1 MLGVVLRIGDGLIE
15 VGRVGSGCFS
25 FQLVGL
31 KVVQMLKGRWDVQS
45 NEAASYHN
53 HDYKETE
60 PFGSWKMLL
69 LTINRL
75 IKQKN

>member
-31 KVVQMLKGRWDVQS
+31 KVVQMLKGRWAFRATKLHLITIMITRKLS
-45 NEAASYHN
+45 
-53 HDYKETE
+53 
-60 PFGSWKMLL
+60 LL
-69 LTINRL
+69 HLG
-75 IKQKN
+75 KCYC